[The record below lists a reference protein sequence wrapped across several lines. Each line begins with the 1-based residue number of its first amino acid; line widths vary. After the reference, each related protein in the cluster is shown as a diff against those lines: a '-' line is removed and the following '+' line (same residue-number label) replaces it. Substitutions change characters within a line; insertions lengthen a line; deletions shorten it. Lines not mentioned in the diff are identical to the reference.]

1 MDKLTNRGQF
11 SNKNTDGFSLIELL
25 VSISILSIFA
35 GVTYSTFQMATRT
48 YNNSELRIS
57 LMQKCRASLNQVT
70 TDLVNLQAVE
80 GDTNLLLVSQDTESD
95 DSGVMQQDIISF
107 VTLVK
112 TTPDPIVQQLNR
124 ISGTETG
131 SETEELSNSTTTDVQ
146 RIIYMIGPEPEPLES
161 MWNPSSLSGQLQAN
175 RLEEETTE
183 VSLLRIATTEL
194 DPEVIVTPLL
204 ETGELPDTD
213 EEGNPIEAVVTA
225 IATQVSSFDLKY
237 FDGEEWYESWED
249 PELIPLAVQVLVSVS
264 EDATYNQEQTNS
276 DSSALSDNAVSSSS
290 GTVTQSTLVYLV
302 MSANFSRE
310 TGG

>member
-1 MDKLTNRGQF
+1 MDKLKNREQF
-11 SNKNTDGFSLIELL
+11 SSTNTDGFSLIELL

-35 GVTYSTFQMATRT
+35 GVTYSTFRMATRT
-48 YNNSELRIS
+48 YNNSEVRIS

-70 TDLVNLQAVE
+70 IDLVNLQAVE

-95 DSGVMQQDIISF
+95 DSGIMQQDIISF

-112 TTPDPIVQQLNR
+112 TTPDPIIQQLNR
-124 ISGTETG
+124 ISGIETT
-131 SETEELSNSTTTDVQ
+131 SETDELSNATTTDVQ

-161 MWNPSSLSGQLQAN
+161 MWDPSSLSGQLQAN
-175 RLEEETTE
+175 RSEEETTE

-213 EEGNPIEAVVTA
+213 EEGNPIETVVTA

-264 EDATYNQEQTNS
+264 EDAIYNQEETNS
-276 DSSALSDNAVSSSS
+276 VSSALSDNAVSSNS

>member
-11 SNKNTDGFSLIELL
+11 SSKNTDGFSLIELL

-35 GVTYSTFQMATRT
+35 GVTYSTFRMATRT

-276 DSSALSDNAVSSSS
+276 VSSALSDNAVSSSS

>member
-1 MDKLTNRGQF
+1 MDKLKNREQF
-11 SNKNTDGFSLIELL
+11 SSTNTDGFSLIELL

-35 GVTYSTFQMATRT
+35 GVTYSTFRMATRT
-48 YNNSELRIS
+48 YNNSEVRIS

-70 TDLVNLQAVE
+70 IDLVNLQAVE
-80 GDTNLLLVSQDTESD
+80 GDTNLLLVSQDTESG
-95 DSGVMQQDIISF
+95 DSGIMQQDIISF

-124 ISGTETG
+124 IGGIETS
-131 SETEELSNSTTTDVQ
+131 SETDELSNATTTDVQ

-161 MWNPSSLSGQLQAN
+161 MWDPSSLSGQLQAN
-175 RLEEETTE
+175 RSEEETTE

-204 ETGELPDTD
+204 ETGELPDTG

-249 PELIPLAVQVLVSVS
+249 PELIPLAVQVLVSIS
-264 EDATYNQEQTNS
+264 EDATYNQEETNS
-276 DSSALSDNAVSSSS
+276 VSSALSDNAVSSSS